1 MPFAPY
7 DDDEEEFLL
16 ASCRAAS
23 SFFKRSAISESVLD
37 DDEDDEDVEVVLELL
52 PVEELSLVCAAPP
65 GPPENVLANTVFSS
79 LAWSEVSLP
88 LDTSLSI
95 RLSILDCMSCGDGGV
110 LELELDAELL
120 APLFNAESMS
130 SSAEDKAL

>member
-1 MPFAPY
+1 M
-7 DDDEEEFLL
+7 LV
-16 ASCRAAS
+16 SCRAAS
-23 SFFKRSAISESVLD
+23 NFFNRSAISESVLD
-37 DDEDDEDVEVVLELL
+37 DEDEDAVESVLELL
-52 PVEELSLVCAAPP
+52 PVEELSLVWALAAPP
-65 GPPENVLANTVFSS
+65 GPPENVLANTFFNS

-88 LDTSLSI
+88 AETSLSI

-110 LELELDAELL
+110 LELALELDDELL